1 MLWQYSLLEEL
12 NNLLGAVMKKLIL
25 ALTIILSFS
34 MPSQVSAGHGFS
46 GAALPTKT
54 RVINNQ
60 GFAARR
66 LG

>member
-1 MLWQYSLLEEL
+1 
-12 NNLLGAVMKKLIL
+12 MKKLIL